1 MSGKRDYYDVLG
13 IEKSS
18 SKDEIKSKYRK
29 LALQF
34 HPDRNKDPSAE
45 GRFKE
50 ISEAYAVLSDDEKR
64 KRYDRYGH
72 VGTDEA
78 FRGSEAN
85 FEEVFKDIGFGG
97 FRDIFEQFFGGGGG
111 GFSSTARGDPFGFG
125 FNFGGRTRKG
135 QDILYDLDVSLE
147 EVVKG
152 TREEI
157 EVPVVETCHVCKG
170 TGAAPGTKIKRC
182 GTCDGQGQTRRVYS
196 ENRFST
202 FVTLET
208 CRVCNGRGQVIEKPC
223 VSCRASGKENAT
235 KKLFIDV
242 PPGVDDGMTL
252 QMSGGGLPAE
262 GGQHGDL
269 LVRIHVKPHNLYE
282 RLEGGHLLYNL
293 KVRYTDVV
301 LGVEV
306 QIPTLYGEEKLKI
319 AQGTQLESLFKIK
332 GKGLPNYG
340 NRSRGDL
347 VVKLSIGIPS
357 KLSERQKWLIEELQK
372 SGNV

>member
-1 MSGKRDYYDVLG
+1 MSNKRDYYEVLG
-13 IEKSS
+13 IERNS
-18 SKDEIKSKYRK
+18 SKDEIKNKYRK

-34 HPDRNKDPSAE
+34 HPDRNKDPTAE
-45 GRFKE
+45 GKFKE
-50 ISEAYAVLSDDEKR
+50 ISEAYAVLSDEEKR
-64 KRYDRYGH
+64 NRYDKYGH

-97 FRDIFEQFFGGGGG
+97 FRDIFEQFIGGG

-147 EVVKG
+147 DVVKG
-152 TREEI
+152 KREEI
-157 EVPVVETCHVCKG
+157 EVPVTETCHVCKG
-170 TGAAPGTKIKRC
+170 TGAAQGTKIRKC

-208 CRVCNGRGQVIEKPC
+208 CKVCNGQGRIIEKPC
-223 VSCRASGKENAT
+223 GVCRASGKVNAT
-235 KKLFIDV
+235 RKLFIDV
-242 PPGVDDGMTL
+242 PPGVDEGMTL
-252 QMSGGGLPAE
+252 QMNGGGLASE

-269 LVRIHVKPHNLYE
+269 LLHIHVKPHDLYQ

-293 KVRYTDVV
+293 KIRYTDVI
-301 LGVEV
+301 LGTEARV
-306 QIPTLYGEEKLKI
+306 PTLYGEEKLKI
-319 AQGTQLESLFKIK
+319 AHGTQLDSLFRIK

-347 VVKLSIGIPS
+347 VVKMSIGIPT
-357 KLSERQKWLIEELQK
+357 KLSERQKWLMEELQK
-372 SGNV
+372 SNI

>member
-1 MSGKRDYYDVLG
+1 
-13 IEKSS
+13 
-18 SKDEIKSKYRK
+18 
-29 LALQF
+29 
-34 HPDRNKDPSAE
+34 
-45 GRFKE
+45 
-50 ISEAYAVLSDDEKR
+50 
-64 KRYDRYGH
+64 
-72 VGTDEA
+72 
-78 FRGSEAN
+78 
-85 FEEVFKDIGFGG
+85 
-97 FRDIFEQFFGGGGG
+97 
-111 GFSSTARGDPFGFG
+111 
-125 FNFGGRTRKG
+125 
-135 QDILYDLDVSLE
+135 
-147 EVVKG
+147 
-152 TREEI
+152 
-157 EVPVVETCHVCKG
+157 
-170 TGAAPGTKIKRC
+170 
-182 GTCDGQGQTRRVYS
+182 
-196 ENRFST
+196 
-202 FVTLET
+202 
-208 CRVCNGRGQVIEKPC
+208 VCNGRGQVIEKPC

-262 GGQHGDL
+262 GGQYGDL

-340 NRSRGDL
+340 NRSRGDM